1 MGQGRFGVA
10 DKNTRIQITPR
21 LAIFLTALAFVLLEF
36 SVLHWLQPV
45 ERWLQDQ
52 AVQYDAARRTP
63 DPDIVLVALDE
74 RSLVKL
80 ADEFGFYPWPRSIYA
95 ELLEGILRQQP
106 RAVIFDIVFSDPD
119 IEHPDA
125 DRYFMQVATADPR
138 VYFPMVRL
146 VGADDSQGVPLAEAS
161 AVLGFLPTE
170 QARNDAH
177 AAMILPLRP
186 LAETGRVGLI
196 NFFPDADGVGRHYPL
211 YLEVGGWRLPSLAAR
226 VVQDL
231 GYALPDRQMLGLRWT
246 GKPQHRPRL
255 SLVDVLHDLGRQDPQ
270 GLGAQVQDKIVFIG
284 ATAPQLHDSYA
295 TPISTVHPG
304 VDIFMTA
311 LGNLKNSDWL
321 RPASAWYAPLFSLL
335 LLSVLAV
342 LFHRGRGPLWGGV
355 LLLVLTPAA
364 IGATFGALTWRGWLL
379 PSATPLLIG
388 TFYYVANA
396 LHDYLHERRARQ
408 HAVSVFSRFVD
419 SRVVDTLVREQR
431 DMLETRGDN
440 RIVTV
445 LFSDIR
451 GFTTLSETRPPEA
464 VVALLNDYFSRQ
476 VEVIFRHGG
485 TVDKFIG
492 DAIMALWGAPL
503 PDAQQAEHAVRAA
516 LDMVRALED
525 FRQAHGELGR
535 NFDIGI
541 GIHTGPAVIGFIGAP
556 NKLDYTAIGDT
567 VNLASRIEGQTK
579 GRARILVSDATC
591 DECGVQFEFIS
602 HGAVQVKG
610 RAKPVNLFEP
620 TGGKS

>member
-1 MGQGRFGVA
+1 M
-10 DKNTRIQITPR
+10 
-21 LAIFLTALAFVLLEF
+21 LAVALAFILLEF

-45 ERWLQDQ
+45 DRWLQDQ
-52 AVQYDAARRTP
+52 AVQADAAKRTP
-63 DPDIVLVALDE
+63 DPEIVLVSLDE
-74 RSLVKL
+74 RSLAEL

-125 DRYFMQVATADPR
+125 DRYFMQVASADPR

-146 VGADDSQGVPLAEAS
+146 LGADDSQGVPLAQAS
-161 AVLGFLPTE
+161 TVLGFQPTPRA
-170 QARNDAH
+170 QNDAR

-186 LAETGRVGLI
+186 LAETGRLGLI
-196 NFFPDADGVGRHYPL
+196 NFFPDADGVGRRYPL

-226 VVQDL
+226 VAQDL
-231 GYALPDRQMLGLRWT
+231 GYALHGQQMLGLRWT
-246 GKPQHRPRL
+246 GKPQDRPRL
-255 SLVDVLHDLGRQDPQ
+255 SLVDLLHDLGSKNPQ
-270 GLGAQVQDKIVFIG
+270 GLGEQLRDKIVFIG
-284 ATAPQLHDSYA
+284 STAPQLHDSYA
-295 TPISTVHPG
+295 TPISTDHPG

-311 LGNLKNSDWL
+311 LDNLKNNDWL
-321 RPASAWYAPLFSLL
+321 RPAPVWYAPLFSLL
-335 LLSVLAV
+335 LVGLLAV
-342 LFHRGRGPLWGGV
+342 LFHRGRGPVWGGA
-355 LLLVLTPAA
+355 LLFVMAPVA
-364 IGATFGALTWRGWLL
+364 IGATFGALSWRGWLL
-379 PSATPLLIG
+379 PSAAPLLIG

-396 LHDYLHERRARQ
+396 LHDYLHERRTRQ

-419 SRVVDTLVREQR
+419 ARVVDTLVREQR

-451 GFTTLSETRPPEA
+451 GFTTLSETRPPEE
-464 VVALLNDYFSRQ
+464 VVALLNDYFARQ
-476 VEVIFRHGG
+476 VDVIFRHGG

-503 PDAQQAEHAVRAA
+503 PDVQQAEHAVAAA
-516 LDMVRALED
+516 LEMVRVLED
-525 FRQAHGELGR
+525 FRQTHGEVGR
-535 NFDIGI
+535 KFDIGI

-591 DECGVQFEFIS
+591 NECATHFEFVS

-620 TGGKS
+620 TGNKP

>member
-1 MGQGRFGVA
+1 MP
-10 DKNTRIQITPR
+10 DKQSDFHLTPR
-21 LAIFLTALAFVLLEF
+21 LAILLASTIFIALEF
-36 SVLHWLQPV
+36 SALHWLQPV
-45 ERWLQDQ
+45 ERWVQDQ
-52 AVQYDAARRTP
+52 ALKFDAARRLP
-63 DPDIVLVALDE
+63 DQDIVLVALDE

-95 ELLEGILRQQP
+95 ELLAGVLRQQP

-119 IEHPDA
+119 VEHPDA

-146 VGADDSQGVPLAEAS
+146 IGADDSQGVPLAQAS
-161 AVLGFLPTE
+161 TVFGFLPTE
-170 QARNDAH
+170 QARNNAH

-196 NFFPDADGVGRHYPL
+196 NFFPDTDGVGRHYPL

-226 VVQDL
+226 VAQDL
-231 GYALPDRQMLGLRWT
+231 GYALPDRQMLGVHWT
-246 GKPQHRPRL
+246 GEPQQRPRL
-255 SLVDVLHDLGRQDPQ
+255 SLVDLLHDLGRENPQ
-270 GLGAQVQDKIVFIG
+270 GMGAQLQGKIVFIG

-311 LGNLKNSDWL
+311 LGNLKNGDWL
-321 RPASAWYAPLFSLL
+321 RPAPVWYAPLFSILL
-335 LLSVLAV
+335 VGVLAV
-342 LFHRGRGPLWGGV
+342 SFRRGRGPLWGGV
-355 LLLVLTPAA
+355 LLLGVAPLA
-364 IGATFGALTWRGWLL
+364 ISATFAALIWRSWLV
-379 PSATPLLIG
+379 PSAAPLLIG
-388 TFYYVANA
+388 ALYYVANA

-408 HAVSVFSRFVD
+408 HAVNVFSRFVD
-419 SRVVDTLVREQR
+419 ARVVDTLVREQR

-451 GFTTLSETRPPEA
+451 GFTTLSETRPPEE
-464 VVALLNDYFSRQ
+464 VVALLNDYFTRQ

-503 PDAQQAEHAVRAA
+503 PDALQAEHAVHAA
-516 LDMVRALED
+516 LDMVRVLDE
-525 FRQAHGELGR
+525 FRAAHGAVGQ

-579 GRARILVSDATC
+579 GRARILVSENTC
-591 DECGVQFEFIS
+591 NECAGQFEFVS
-602 HGAVQVKG
+602 HGSVQVKG

-620 TGGKS
+620 TGNKP